1 MIEEEAV
8 VTQLETERIWVERTS
23 KPACGS
29 SCAQPCATAA
39 VGDYFGKS
47 TIRMAVLSSI
57 EVQPG
62 DRVVVGI
69 GEGAFIKGLLR
80 VYLAP
85 LAGLL
90 AGAILGKIIG
100 ASFSIATD
108 AAAMAGGLLG
118 LIGTLTFLRF
128 APVLPHNKLQPV
140 VLRKLS

>member
-1 MIEEEAV
+1 MIEEEAI
-8 VTQLETERIWVERTS
+8 VTQLEAERIWVERTS

-29 SCAQPCATAA
+29 CSQACATAA

-47 TIRMAVLSSI
+47 TVRMAVLSPI

-69 GEGAFIKGLLR
+69 EEDTFIKGLLR

-90 AGAILGKIIG
+90 AGAILGKAIG
-100 ASFSIATD
+100 ASFSLATD
-108 AAAMAGGLLG
+108 AAALAGGLLG
-118 LIGTLTFLRF
+118 LIGTLIFLKF
-128 APVLPHNKLQPV
+128 APGLPRDKLQPI